1 MCFFYSWYGD
11 HRDLHVLSHSCP
23 TLRSSDLK
31 PSDPG
36 DLVVR
41 EDQSAVADSI
51 RRYAVGQ
58 QLSGDIA
65 VRMRTQPDEPVALSL
80 AGVRGLGEA
89 AVLLSLKDNSEES
102 KLKRQVA
109 QATKMQAI
117 GQLAGGVAHDFNNIL
132 TAIIGH
138 CDLML
143 MRHTPGDSDYDDIQ
157 QI

>member
-1 MCFFYSWYGD
+1 
-11 HRDLHVLSHSCP
+11 
-23 TLRSSDLK
+23 
-31 PSDPG
+31 
-36 DLVVR
+36 
-41 EDQSAVADSI
+41 
-51 RRYAVGQ
+51 
-58 QLSGDIA
+58 
-65 VRMRTQPDEPVALSL
+65 MRTQPDEPVALSL

-143 MRHTPGDSDYDDIQ
+143 MRHTPGDSDFDDIDRKRFVWVESVAVCVDVGGRGVIKKKNINKISQ
-157 QI
+157 T